1 MKMLTLM
8 IFYFVFLKI
17 DFLMTSCGSS
27 FTLVGKQVNI
37 LKAVKELVHKNTWD
51 VYNRCQEAKQ
61 KRGKTKNYSFPQQNP
76 MESRKSIKGIKCS
89 PMYPLSHS

>member
-37 LKAVKELVHKNTWD
+37 LKPVKELVQKNTWD

-61 KRGKTKNYSFPQQNP
+61 KRGKTKNYSFPQQKP
-76 MESRKSIKGIKCS
+76 IESRKSIKGIKCS